1 MANNSLDK
9 TLKEIASFLK
19 EAFIVESIP
28 ESTISRVDERIKLI
42 VLIVFLVSIS
52 LMTNVY
58 FLLILYMFSIFLA
71 YLSKIDLPLFF
82 KKTWLFIP
90 LFTLVIAIPSLF
102 IVPGKLE
109 FGFTI
114 DGVIVM
120 LRLVLRVVTSISYV
134 ALVILTTRWT
144 KLLSSLRYIGVPN
157 IFVGI
162 ISMSYRYIFLLLETA
177 EDLYIAKKSRTIRI
191 DTKRDQQWIGS
202 TVGILAIKTQ
212 QLSKEVYQ
220 GMMSRGFNKDI
231 IFLSQNKIRF
241 SDILVLVLALILNLV
256 ILYCD
261 RRVGWGI

>member
-1 MANNSLDK
+1 LANNSLDK

-28 ESTISRVDERIKLI
+28 ESIISRLDERIKLI

-58 FLLILYMFSIFLA
+58 SLLILYIFSIFLA
-71 YLSKIDLPLFF
+71 YSSKINLVLFF

-90 LFTLVIAIPSLF
+90 LFTLVIGIPSLF

-134 ALVILTTRWT
+134 ALVILTTRWMR
-144 KLLSSLRYIGVPN
+144 LISSLRYVGVPN
-157 IFVGI
+157 IFVSI
-162 ISMSYRYIFLLLETA
+162 ASMSYRYIFLLLETA
-177 EDLYIAKKSRTIRI
+177 ENLYIAKKMRTIKI
-191 DTKRDQQWIGS
+191 NTKRDQQWIGS

-220 GMMSRGFNKDI
+220 GMVSRGFNKDI
-231 IFLSQNKIRF
+231 VFLSPNKICS
-241 SDILVLVLALILNLV
+241 SDVLALVLTLVLNLV
-256 ILYCD
+256 ILYLE
-261 RRVGWGI
+261 RR